1 MNINVRN
8 FSDEELDTFQKEI
21 NNELS
26 RRRHIDKLAENINE
40 LLYELTGTLTE
51 YEYLSFVHNQLG
63 NELFNTK
70 NVEEPEDLPGW
81 FAPALHI
88 ERTVK

>member
-1 MNINVRN
+1 MDFNFKN

-21 NNELS
+21 NSELS
-26 RRRHIDKLAENINE
+26 RRKHINKLVKNINE
-40 LLYELTGTLTE
+40 LLSELTGTLTGCE
-51 YEYLSFVHNQLG
+51 HLSFVHNQLG

-70 NVEEPEDLPGW
+70 NAEEPEDLPGW
-81 FAPALHI
+81 FAPALYI